1 MIMANTSKRFEKLSE
16 FFNKKGNENIKAEQI
31 IRKDAPNGWRIDI
44 DSFTEEQ
51 IKEFSELDRKYQN

>member
-1 MIMANTSKRFEKLSE
+1 MTNTSKLFEEFSE

-31 IRKDAPNGWRIDI
+31 IRKDAPNGWCIDI

-51 IKEFSELDRKYQN
+51 IKEFSKLDRKYKN